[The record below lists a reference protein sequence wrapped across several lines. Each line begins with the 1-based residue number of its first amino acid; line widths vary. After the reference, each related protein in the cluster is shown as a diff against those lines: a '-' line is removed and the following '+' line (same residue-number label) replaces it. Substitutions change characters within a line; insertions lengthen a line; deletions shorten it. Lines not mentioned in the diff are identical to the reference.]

1 MDARACWGHGF
12 GRGWAIAG
20 PRYYC
25 LMLRKVLFGVVLVS
39 LLLVG
44 CETLEAPGGNK
55 PGGDDNGR

>member
-1 MDARACWGHGF
+1 MAAAGLLR
-12 GRGWAIAG
+12 GR
-20 PRYYC
+20 RDYC

-44 CETLEAPGGNK
+44 CEMLEAPGGNK